1 MFLDF
6 KNSCPKN
13 SFCHFNS
20 HFVLKTFIWDI
31 FQITK
36 KKQQTK
42 NNNFQTNI
50 WRNNW
55 RFNIWHR
62 KKTPLKHLKWIVDEK
77 WKLQIFS
84 ILGTN
89 LWIGGHCSSDKT
101 IWICEI
107 HSWKSLWLSAWKTN
121 SKPCTWYY
129 TVANFSSKCLIG

>member
-1 MFLDF
+1 MFPDF
-6 KNSCPKN
+6 KNSSPKK
-13 SFCHFNS
+13 SFWHFNLY
-20 HFVLKTFIWDI
+20 FVLKNIYLRLLRRNNKLKI
-31 FQITK
+31 
-36 KKQQTK
+36 
-42 NNNFQTNI
+42 NNFLTNI

-62 KKTPLKHLKWIVDEK
+62 KRTPLKHLKWIVDEK
-77 WKLQIFS
+77 WKLLLFS
-84 ILGTN
+84 ILGTH

-129 TVANFSSKCLIG
+129 TVANFSSKCLVG